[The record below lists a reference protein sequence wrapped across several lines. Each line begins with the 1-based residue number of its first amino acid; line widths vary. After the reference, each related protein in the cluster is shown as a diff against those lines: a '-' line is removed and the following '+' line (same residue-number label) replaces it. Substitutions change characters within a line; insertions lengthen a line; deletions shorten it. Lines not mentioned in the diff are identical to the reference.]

1 MNVGVVERERL
12 RLAFRRI
19 QLEGLKEP
27 AENVVQDRLPGVR
40 MKPIRWKNK
49 WELDR
54 RTGVELFH
62 CRRISKNNSLCA
74 LNVLLQRDC

>member
-1 MNVGVVERERL
+1 MNVVGVAERERL
-12 RLAFRRI
+12 RLTLRRI

-27 AENVVQDRLPGVR
+27 AENVVQGRWPGVR

-49 WELDR
+49 WQLDH

-74 LNVLLQRDC
+74 FNVLL